1 MSLFPAWSLC
11 AAYANVAELRAAIS
25 LPDTLW
31 QAWTNQVGDPGT
43 DIRLLAALPRVA
55 VQSGCTFAQLADGS
69 SLTPIQATQVGL
81 VWRLARRCMAAKSG
95 IPEAEFQDVDPWHEN
110 GASVSRGDPTVRG
123 SAPTA
128 PQLKEKVLKMNALID
143 QQDES
148 ELVPASNSTVNK
160 WTQAYVTL
168 MGSLPDRAEEPTT
181 SQLSALA
188 KRVID
193 LDGPP
198 YVDMAVWVPFER
210 RFAKLQKCR
219 TYHPLGDGSY
229 LVKDLPGPSSH
240 QAWLASWR
248 VFKCAALM
256 LEVISL
262 AALQAYERHVE
273 RLVQQWPGTW
283 GLVYQADDRARAEQL
298 ERWRR
303 YLTAEADARRQV
315 PPTWNPSK
323 PWSCILVKVVEDHAY
338 WSETVHV
345 PASAWTASG
354 SKGKPVIASEASILN
369 AIEGDKV
376 AHGSRGDGDSEEKK
390 RKSQMN
396 RDKRLAKKKRF
407 REEREELRHLRNNN
421 SHGARQ
427 SNDHGKGQGKGK
439 SKDQS
444 GKAICFSWSSA
455 SGPCANVQPGGECL
469 ANVKRVH
476 KCRLCLS
483 PGHQEK
489 DCPSK

>member
-1 MSLFPAWSLC
+1 MSLFPPWSVC
-11 AAYANVAELRAAIS
+11 ANLNTVQELRDAIAIS
-25 LPDTLW
+25 NDLW
-31 QAWTNQVGDPGT
+31 LAWVAQVGSPG
-43 DIRLLAALPRVA
+43 DDVRLLAALPRVA
-55 VQSGCTFAQLADGS
+55 VQSGCSFAQLPDGT
-69 SLTPIQATQVGL
+69 SLTPMQATQVGL

-95 IPEAEFQDVDPWHEN
+95 IPEAEFQDIDPWQET
-110 GASVSRGDPTVRG
+110 GGSVPPGDPPS
-123 SAPTA
+123 SATA
-128 PQLKEKVLKMNALID
+128 THGPQLKEKVLKMNALID

-148 ELVPASNSTVNK
+148 ELVPASHNTVNK
-160 WTQAYVTL
+160 WTQAYVAL
-168 MGSLPDRAEEPTT
+168 MGALPDRSEEPTT

-188 KRVID
+188 KRVVD

-210 RFAKLQKCR
+210 RLAKVQKCR

-262 AALQAYERHVE
+262 AALQSYERHIE
-273 RLVQQWPGTW
+273 RLVLQWPGTW
-283 GLVYQADDRARAEQL
+283 GLIYQADDRARAEQL

-303 YLTAEADARRQV
+303 FLVAESDAGRQV

-323 PWSCILVKVVEDHAY
+323 PWSCIFLKIVEDQAY

-345 PASAWTASG
+345 PASAWVASG

-369 AIEGDKV
+369 AIEGGKD
-376 AHGSRGDGDSEEKK
+376 AQDGRAEVDSGERK
-390 RKSQMN
+390 RKQQVN
-396 RDKRLAKKKRF
+396 RDRRAAKKKRLK
-407 REEREELRHLRNNN
+407 EEREELRSLKSGGH
-421 SHGARQ
+421 HG
-427 SNDHGKGQGKGK
+427 HGKGEHKGQGKGK

-469 ANVKRVH
+469 SNVKRVH
-476 KCRLCLS
+476 KCRFCLS